1 MPNPTWGNHLPIFKH
16 SGLEVEKYTY
26 FDKNTNGL
34 NINGM
39 LEDIKVRRTGGVDI
53 DMGGI

>member
-16 SGLEVEKYTY
+16 SGLEIEKYTY

-39 LEDIKVRRTGGVDI
+39 LEDIKVRRRG
-53 DMGGI
+53 